1 MLEGEVVYRH
11 GDRLFTMQPGDSL
24 FFDAD
29 ARHGPEQLV
38 KLPIRYLSIIS
49 YPQTRTDAIS

>member
-11 GDRLFTMQPGDSL
+11 ADRLYSMRPGDSL

-29 ARHGPEQLV
+29 APHGPEEMRQ
-38 KLPIRYLSIIS
+38 LPIRFLSIIS
-49 YPQTRTDAIS
+49 YPRRDED

>member
-1 MLEGEVVYRH
+1 MLYVLEGEVKYRH
-11 GDRLFTMQPGDSL
+11 DDKIFHLRPGDSL

-29 ARHGPEQLV
+29 APHGPEVLV

-49 YPQTRTDAIS
+49 YPVA